1 MLSDTDMS
9 SLWNLPGQSLQNL
22 DTSSF
27 FCESHLNLALTC
39 LNSRPLSSILRRQGQ
54 SPDSFSTLE
63 EMAARLSAPTI
74 SFVSGAISI
83 SSRLVSFLFKLLHG
97 GNGMENSN
105 FFQKR
110 SPPAHVETGKL
121 SLEIEVHRDLSQH
134 ILHILTPD
142 LSLQRHEN
150 IARGLRAMA

>member
-1 MLSDTDMS
+1 MEFAWPVVTKPRYEFLLLRVPSEPCADLPKLSATVFNP
-9 SLWNLPGQSLQNL
+9 L
-22 DTSSF
+22 TSRSVAF
-27 FCESHLNLALTC
+27 
-39 LNSRPLSSILRRQGQ
+39 SI
-54 SPDSFSTLE
+54 LE

-74 SFVSGAISI
+74 SFVSGAMQSI